1 MVGAEPKNHT
11 IIAFM
16 KANAD
21 FPAINSKNP
30 RGLSPSGS
38 RYRVLLVDDSMF
50 VRKQLNQILTSE
62 GFDIVGQAEDGL
74 QGLELFKELHPNVDL
89 VTMDITMPKMDGIS
103 CLEKII
109 AFDSGAKVIIIS
121 ALGKEDLVKK
131 ALITGA
137 KNYIIKPL
145 NRKKVLERIAG
156 VLG

>member
-1 MVGAEPKNHT
+1 
-11 IIAFM
+11 M

-21 FPAINSKNP
+21 FPTINAKDP
-30 RGLSPSGS
+30 QGVDPSGNA
-38 RYRVLLVDDSMF
+38 YKVLLVDDSMF

-62 GFDIVGQAEDGL
+62 GFEVVGQADDGV

-89 VTMDITMPKMDGIS
+89 VTMDITMPNMDGIT

-109 AFDSGAKVIIIS
+109 AFDKDAKVIMIS

-131 ALITGA
+131 SLMAGA
-137 KNYIIKPL
+137 KNYIVKPL
-145 NRKKVLERIAG
+145 DRKKVLERIAG